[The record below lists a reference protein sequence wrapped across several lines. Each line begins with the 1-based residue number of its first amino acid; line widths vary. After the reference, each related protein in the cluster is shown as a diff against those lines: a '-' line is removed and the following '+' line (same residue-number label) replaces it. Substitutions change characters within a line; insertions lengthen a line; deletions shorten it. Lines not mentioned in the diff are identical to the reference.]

1 MELEATSSSTQQSSI
16 PAVDS
21 IANPMVQDH
30 PPLIATTTGPTDNG
44 EETENT
50 KKKKKKKKKKIILIT
65 KNNNNKKRVSKDY
78 DNHSSSS
85 CSSSSSSSTRVVLRR
100 RNPRPLFGAA
110 PPRNVGNVDAIAL
123 PLGMSVA
130 AVIALVL
137 ETKDTAGGRMSID
150 HLSTICTSAVRE
162 SLVNVFGVNFD
173 CFMRNFEKSFGST
186 LRTLRLIN
194 ESHVKSGG
202 HHFNNLNEEGP
213 TPAVTLDKGGCTNN
227 SSVEDFQSDT
237 ALQNFATQDLLNTV
251 EEGRENM
258 LTGSITQELVLHG
271 QTNQVAC
278 VFPHISD
285 SAIEQSMHG
294 SIQKSLI
301 EQARSNDL
309 KALELGLTMKRLKLK
324 ETQLALNYDSNHL
337 ERSKLAMGISKAS
350 FKAEKF
356 KSQLEETRHSE
367 LLRKCID
374 CLVAGLFIMSASL
387 LYGTY
392 VFSYKRITEATESC
406 TPSPKE
412 SKSWWIPSPMASFN
426 SGMHVLRC
434 QVQVVS
440 RMLFGVFMII
450 AIAFLFLQR
459 SSTTKQIMPVTV
471 MVLLLGIACGF
482 AGKLCVDTLGGSG
495 YYWLLYW
502 EILCVLHF
510 FSNVCTSTLFRFL
523 HGSVNLSQGTKGNAI
538 FPYWIRRFLFY
549 AFLLFFLPLFCGLV
563 PFASLGDWKD
573 HFLLLVRDYL
583 ITGNEL

>member
-1 MELEATSSSTQQSSI
+1 MELEAPSSSHQQSSI
-16 PAVDS
+16 PTVDS
-21 IANPMVQDH
+21 IGNPMVQDPPP
-30 PPLIATTTGPTDNG
+30 PPLIATTMGLTDNG
-44 EETENT
+44 EKNENT
-50 KKKKKKKKKKIILIT
+50 KKKKKKKNKKIMLIT
-65 KNNNNKKRVSKDY
+65 KNNSNKKRVSKDH

-130 AVIALVL
+130 AVVALVL

-162 SLVNVFGVNFD
+162 SLVHVFGINFD

-213 TPAVTLDKGGCTNN
+213 TVTLDKGGCTNN

-237 ALQNFATQDLLNTV
+237 AFQNFATQDLLNTV
-251 EEGRENM
+251 EEVRENM
-258 LTGSITQELVLHG
+258 LTGSITQELALHG

-278 VFPHISD
+278 VFPRISD

-324 ETQLALNYDSNHL
+324 ETQLALNFDSNHL

-350 FKAEKF
+350 FKAEKL

-374 CLVAGLFIMSASL
+374 CLVAGLLIMSASL

-392 VFSYKRITEATESC
+392 VFSYKRIIEATESC

-412 SKSWWIPSPMASFN
+412 SKSWWIPSPMASIN
-426 SGMHVLRC
+426 SGLHVLRC

-450 AIAFLFLQR
+450 AIACLVLQR

-471 MVLLLGIACGF
+471 MLLLLGIACGF

-495 YYWLLYW
+495 YHWLIYW

-538 FPYWIRRFLFY
+538 FPYWIRQSLFY
-549 AFLLFFLPLFCGLV
+549 AILLLFLPLFCGLV
-563 PFASLGDWKD
+563 PFASLGEWKD
-573 HFLLLVRDYL
+573 HFLLLVTDYL
-583 ITGNEL
+583 ITGNDL